1 MPMDS
6 PAPLPFRSFVVGAT
20 LLASPMALWGD
31 PTLMPDVVR
40 RFSADEELFS
50 RHWSAAG
57 ATATEL
63 EAEKALAQSWQQRLG
78 GLSAKKLTGSDGID
92 EVLMRITLD
101 SDLNELKRQGEE
113 RSELAPWLPFRTVI
127 DEMLD
132 GRVQGATLPPE
143 AAAAKLAPLPGQ
155 IRKALDGLKAA
166 KGKTPAKKDAIA
178 IPSAYQAMRCAE
190 ICKHQ
195 ADLLKQWFDNQ
206 DTFVPDFS
214 WWVRQPYDET
224 TKALEAY
231 QKHLNEEVAG
241 IKGDDDGPLIG
252 KSIGTD
258 ELTRQLGY
266 EFIPYTPAELI
277 GIAEREFAWC
287 EAQMKAAAQE
297 MELGDDWKA
306 ALKKVK
312 DLHVQ
317 PGEQEAMVRDEA
329 QKAIDFVKGKKLVT
343 VPPECEAW
351 WGTRMLSSKEQK
363 QMPYAAYAGHDM
375 IIAFATTDMKQED
388 KQMAMRGNSR
398 PFMHNVV
405 PHELIPGHHLQRYM
419 ADRYRDYRGRFSTP
433 FYVEGWSLY
442 WEMRLWDLGY
452 HQTPAE
458 KIGALFW
465 RIHRCARI
473 IVTLKFHLGEMQPP
487 EMVRF
492 LTDRVGHEKFGAT
505 SEVRRFIKGD
515 YSPLYQCGYMLGGLQ
530 LMALH
535 RELVESGKMTDLQ
548 FHDQILT
555 LGPIPIELV
564 RASLLNE
571 MPAAEPKWR
580 FADPQ

>member
-1 MPMDS
+1 MDS

-143 AAAAKLAPLPGQ
+143 GAAAKLAPLPGQ

-252 KSIGTD
+252 K
-258 ELTRQLGY
+258 
-266 EFIPYTPAELI
+266 
-277 GIAEREFAWC
+277 
-287 EAQMKAAAQE
+287 
-297 MELGDDWKA
+297 
-306 ALKKVK
+306 
-312 DLHVQ
+312 
-317 PGEQEAMVRDEA
+317 
-329 QKAIDFVKGKKLVT
+329 
-343 VPPECEAW
+343 
-351 WGTRMLSSKEQK
+351 
-363 QMPYAAYAGHDM
+363 
-375 IIAFATTDMKQED
+375 
-388 KQMAMRGNSR
+388 
-398 PFMHNVV
+398 
-405 PHELIPGHHLQRYM
+405 
-419 ADRYRDYRGRFSTP
+419 
-433 FYVEGWSLY
+433 
-442 WEMRLWDLGY
+442 
-452 HQTPAE
+452 
-458 KIGALFW
+458 
-465 RIHRCARI
+465 
-473 IVTLKFHLGEMQPP
+473 
-487 EMVRF
+487 
-492 LTDRVGHEKFGAT
+492 
-505 SEVRRFIKGD
+505 
-515 YSPLYQCGYMLGGLQ
+515 
-530 LMALH
+530 
-535 RELVESGKMTDLQ
+535 
-548 FHDQILT
+548 
-555 LGPIPIELV
+555 
-564 RASLLNE
+564 
-571 MPAAEPKWR
+571 
-580 FADPQ
+580 